1 MEIIG
6 FDLLIDKNLKAW
18 LLEINT
24 SPSLN
29 IYFELDQSDPRIEKI
44 EPTEYD
50 ICPVDLYVKSK
61 LVRDTFLLA
70 SSGQLR

>member
-1 MEIIG
+1 M
-6 FDLLIDKNLKAW
+6 W
-18 LLEINT
+18 LLEINY

-29 IYFELDQSDPRIEKI
+29 IYFELNQEDPRIEKK
-44 EPTEYD
+44 EPTEDD

-70 SSGQLR
+70 SSGQLT